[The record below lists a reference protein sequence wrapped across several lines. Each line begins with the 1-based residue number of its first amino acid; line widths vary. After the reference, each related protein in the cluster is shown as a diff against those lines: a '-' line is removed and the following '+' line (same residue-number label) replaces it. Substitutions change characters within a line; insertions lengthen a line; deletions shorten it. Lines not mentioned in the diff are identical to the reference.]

1 MPDPITGTMAAV
13 SIGSGI
19 LQSNA
24 ARDAARMQSDSASR
38 AMDQERAMYEQ
49 SRADLAPY
57 RETGYTALKD
67 IERMKPYLLGRFG
80 QPYQVGQTRSLAAP
94 QYAAP
99 PTGPVIGIA
108 SPGGPGGV
116 GTTTYLDSAG
126 NRTQKPNIPSGQL
139 PPNYQ
144 EARDAFQKQLDAQMA
159 QDPFGSPRAA
169 VIGSDQFGQQFGY
182 ASDADAFNKFY
193 NQNYGAPASD
203 MAADGTQMMPISGP
217 GSPFEEYLDP
227 SMAFRM
233 KFGTQATERL
243 ANIGGGA
250 ISGNTMRA
258 LTDYGQ
264 NLASTEYGNAFNRF
278 QTERGNIYNTL
289 ANIAGMGQG
298 AVNTG
303 VNAGQNFAA
312 GQTGLITGGAA
323 AQAAGTVGSANALA
337 GGFGGASNAYLL
349 NQFMRPQNPAVTP
362 PGGYGNYSSMNQD
375 FGNFGGA
382 RLPTVGPG

>member
-1 MPDPITGTMAAV
+1 MALFPDQQI
-13 SIGSGI
+13 
-19 LQSNA
+19 
-24 ARDAARMQSDSASR
+24 
-38 AMDQERAMYEQ
+38 
-49 SRADLAPY
+49 
-57 RETGYTALKD
+57 
-67 IERMKPYLLGRFG
+67 
-80 QPYQVGQTRSLAAP
+80 
-94 QYAAP
+94 
-99 PTGPVIGIA
+99 IGIA
-108 SPGGPGGV
+108 SPGGAGGV
-116 GTTTYLDSAG
+116 GTTTYLDKLG
-126 NRTQKPNIPSGQL
+126 NRTQNPNPYGFIGSEGPSTQATVPYYNTKTGEQWTAPTGGYT
-139 PPNYQ
+139 PPSADWVQ
-144 EARDAFQKQLDAQMA
+144 GTRPIDFA
-159 QDPFGSPRAA
+159 PPRAPEGG
-169 VIGSDQFGQQFGY
+169 IIKED
-182 ASDADAFNKFY
+182 FNPRVLDDIR
-193 NQNYGAPASD
+193 NANLSNPN
-203 MAADGTQMMPISGP
+203 MMPISGP

-312 GQTGLITGGAA
+312 GQTGLITGQAA
-323 AQAAGTVGSANALA
+323 ANAAGAVGSANALA
-337 GGFGGASNAYLL
+337 GGFGGATNAYLL
-349 NQFMRPQNPAVTP
+349 NQLMRPQTPAVTP

-382 RLPTVGPG
+382 RLPTTGPG